1 MEAAEIETENATVA
15 AAMDIVTVEA
25 GTVTVT
31 ETEIG
36 NTVAMITNADAVTKI
51 ETKTVAVESVTA
63 KETRE
68 TTENDEGRGK
78 RM

>member
-1 MEAAEIETENATVA
+1 MEAAEIETENATA
-15 AAMDIVTVEA
+15 AAATDIVTVEA

-68 TTENDEGRGK
+68 TTENDEGREK

>member
-15 AAMDIVTVEA
+15 AATDIVTVEA